1 MTRRS
6 PFLPVQAHWL
16 RIAYFCYFQ
25 NRPLVCLGP
34 SLAQQRARIRKLW
47 CPPAV
52 GRARPGAFSLDA
64 GTGCAFLPFSQ
75 QRVPKV
81 LQGPFQLCSKCRA
94 SAPLQGRASFTL
106 APGHFLF
113 RSGLGTYGIGPC
125 WEAHRSNSLRW
136 GTDGDCGCPSHWEP
150 ATLAAPAPLALR
162 LKGVAHKRLFD
173 EGFVPVGSWIVDR
186 GGFYKYP
193 NFPCRYF
200 RTPPPPLPRAAPRWE
215 KMYTIHFGAFKWRN
229 RFFLFRLMANTAG
242 GGQSDA

>member
-25 NRPLVCLGP
+25 NRPRVCLGP
-34 SLAQQRARIRKLW
+34 SSLAQGRARIRELW

-81 LQGPFQLCSKCRA
+81 FQGPFQLCSKFRA
-94 SAPLQGRASFTL
+94 SAPLQGGTSFTL

-113 RSGLGTYGIGPC
+113 RSGLRTYGIGPC
-125 WEAHRSNSLRW
+125 WEAHRSNSLRC

-150 ATLAAPAPLALR
+150 ATLAVPAPLALR

-173 EGFVPVGSWIVDR
+173 EGSCLLDRGSWRMLQIPKLSLQV
-186 GGFYKYP
+186 
-193 NFPCRYF
+193 FPH
-200 RTPPPPLPRAAPRWE
+200 TPPPPPPPGRSKIGE
-215 KMYTIHFGAFKWRN
+215 N
-229 RFFLFRLMANTAG
+229 V
-242 GGQSDA
+242 